1 LCLPILVFCRNDFR
15 KGAKS
20 GLFSFFCKQKSKYM
34 QSSVLVL
41 IFASVVILSYFFNI
55 VSNKTRI
62 PSVLLLMG
70 SGMLF
75 AFFERNTLVS
85 AQAINKLVEVLGIMG
100 LIMIILEASLDLH
113 ITKDKKLM
121 IVKAFVSGLIILLAS
136 SFAIAYL
143 LNYWLKEP
151 FIECLIYAT
160 PLSIVSS
167 AILIPSLGQLTP
179 EKKEF
184 LIYESSFSDIL
195 GILFF
200 NYLISEGSTQPLNA
214 VFYLGQM
221 GLSIVLS
228 IAFAFVLVYYL
239 GKIKLHI
246 KFFLIFAVLSALYAL
261 GKITHLPSLLI
272 ILFFGLIINNRQF
285 FQDIPWVNKNIPDEE
300 SFKELE
306 GQLKS
311 VTAETAFL
319 VRTFFFILFGYS
331 IDIAKLAVQEVQIL
345 GSIIV
350 VILLVVRLLFLRYLN
365 PKENPLPELFLMPR
379 GLITILLF
387 YSIPSSRE
395 LEHFNTGILFFVILV
410 TAVLMMIGLMS
421 VKNVKEV
428 VDL

>member
-1 LCLPILVFCRNDFR
+1 
-15 KGAKS
+15 
-20 GLFSFFCKQKSKYM
+20 M

-41 IFASVVILSYFFNI
+41 IFASVVILSYFFNV

-75 AFFERNTLVS
+75 AFFEKSTIVS
-85 AQAINKLVEVLGIMG
+85 AQTINKLVEVLGIMG

-113 ITKDKKLM
+113 ITKDKKVM
-121 IVKAFVSGLIILLAS
+121 IIKAFLSGLIIFLVS
-136 SFAIAYL
+136 SFSIAYL
-143 LNYWLKEP
+143 LNYWLNVP
-151 FIECLIYAT
+151 FVECLIYAT

-167 AILIPSLGQLTP
+167 SILIPSLGQLTDA
-179 EKKEF
+179 KKEF
-184 LIYESSFSDIL
+184 LVYESSFSDIL

-200 NYLISEGSTQPLNA
+200 NYLIDNETIKPLNVLA
-214 VFYLGQM
+214 YFGEM
-221 GLSIVLS
+221 GISIVLS
-228 IAFAFVLVYYL
+228 ILVAFVLVYYL

-261 GKITHLPSLLI
+261 GKIIHLPSLLI

-285 FQDIPWVNKNIPDEE
+285 FQKFEWIDKHIPDEIE
-300 SFKELE
+300 FKELE
-306 GQLKS
+306 NQLKS

-319 VRTFFFILFGYS
+319 LRTFFFILFGYS
-331 IDIAKLAVQEVQIL
+331 IDLSKLMLQEVQIV

-350 VILLVVRLLFLRYLN
+350 CILLIVRLLFLWYLN
-365 PKENPLPELFLMPR
+365 PKANPLPELFLMPR

-387 YSIPSSRE
+387 YSIPASRQ
-395 LEHFNTGILFFVILV
+395 LEQFNSGILFFVILV

-421 VKNVKEV
+421 VKNTKEV
-428 VDL
+428 QDL

>member
-1 LCLPILVFCRNDFR
+1 
-15 KGAKS
+15 
-20 GLFSFFCKQKSKYM
+20 
-34 QSSVLVL
+34 
-41 IFASVVILSYFFNI
+41 
-55 VSNKTRI
+55 
-62 PSVLLLMG
+62 MG

-75 AFFERNTLVS
+75 SYFEKSSIVS
-85 AQAINKLVEVLGIMG
+85 SYTINKLVEVLGIMG

-113 ITKDKKLM
+113 ITKDKRGM
-121 IVKAFVSGLIILLAS
+121 ILKAFVSGLIILLVS

-167 AILIPSLGQLTP
+167 AILIPSLGQLTA

-184 LIYESSFSDIL
+184 LVYESSFSDII

-200 NYLISEGSTQPLNA
+200 NYLVSEGSTQPLNA
-214 VFYLGQM
+214 VFYIGQM
-221 GLSIVLS
+221 GFSVVLS
-228 IAFAFVLVYYL
+228 ILFAFILVYYL

-285 FQDIPWVNKNIPDEE
+285 FQKMSWVKKYVPAEND
-300 SFKELE
+300 FKELE
-306 GQLKS
+306 SQLKS

-331 IDIAKLAVQEVQIL
+331 IDLGKLALQEVQVL

-350 VILLVVRLLFLRYLN
+350 VILLLVRLIFLKYLN

-387 YSIPSSRE
+387 YSIPATHQ
-395 LEHFNTGILFFVILV
+395 LDHFNSGILFFVILV
-410 TAVLMMIGLMS
+410 TAVLMTLGLMTF
-421 VKNVKEV
+421 KNQKDV